1 MEMSELGGPVM
12 HRSLDF
18 TPVDDEVI
26 VSRILMQLHQ
36 AIDDAF
42 PNAQPAS
49 SRFAKTAFTG
59 YDEPTL
65 TQGAPLEALREAAEA
80 GRLEISGEDPLNDP
94 DRQKGFF
101 GARASKRQTLIG
113 LAFMLIVVIIA
124 YFASK

>member
-1 MEMSELGGPVM
+1 M

-26 VSRILMQLHQ
+26 VARILVQLHH
-36 AIDDAF
+36 AIDETF

-65 TQGAPLEALREAAEA
+65 TQVAPAEALREAAEEA
-80 GRLEISGEDPLNDP
+80 RADVSGEDPLANVAEMQ
-94 DRQKGFF
+94 RGLF
-101 GARASKRQTLIG
+101 GSRSSRRQTMIG
-113 LAFMLIVVIIA
+113 LAILLILTLIA
-124 YFASK
+124 YFASQHNG

>member
-1 MEMSELGGPVM
+1 M

-26 VSRILMQLHQ
+26 VARILVQLHH
-36 AIDDAF
+36 AIDETF

-65 TQGAPLEALREAAEA
+65 TQVAPSEALREAAEA
-80 GRLEISGEDPLNDP
+80 ARLEVSGEDPLVNDP
-94 DRQKGFF
+94 EMQGGRF
-101 GARASKRQTLIG
+101 GSASSRRQTLIG
-113 LAFMLIVVIIA
+113 LTILLIVALIA
-124 YFASK
+124 YFAR

>member
-1 MEMSELGGPVM
+1 M

-26 VSRILMQLHQ
+26 VSRILMGLHQ
-36 AIDDAF
+36 TIDDAF

-49 SRFAKTAFTG
+49 HRFAKTSFTG

-80 GRLEISGEDPLNDP
+80 ARLEEEDPMNDP

-101 GARASKRQTLIG
+101 GAKASKKQTFIG
-113 LAFMLIVVIIA
+113 LGIVLIVLLIA
-124 YFASK
+124 YFATK

>member
-1 MEMSELGGPVM
+1 M

-36 AIDDAF
+36 SIDESF

-49 SRFAKTAFTG
+49 SRFARTAFTG

-80 GRLEISGEDPLNDP
+80 GRLEISGEDPLIDP

-101 GARASKRQTLIG
+101 GAKASKRQTLIG